1 VIVELVAS
9 VALGALLLWLAFG
22 STETAAISSVDDA
35 LDPLEDT
42 PRGRALIAIRELDF
56 DRETG
61 KITEADYRA
70 LKAQLSREAIRL
82 LDQTAV
88 EPAIGSTPPPAA
100 AVCGRCG
107 PRPEAAARYCSS
119 CGDPIAA

>member
-22 STETAAISSVDDA
+22 STETGASSSVDDA
-35 LDPLEDT
+35 VDPVEDT

-61 KITEADYRA
+61 KITEVDYQA
-70 LKAQLSREAIRL
+70 LKAQLGREAIRL

-88 EPAIGSTPPPAA
+88 EPTIGSTPPPATS
-100 AVCGRCG
+100 VCGRCG